1 MSLLRNSPNNHNNNG
16 EDMQTMVATAF
27 QNIRNQ
33 LMVAERNLLQKI
45 KSRIV
50 ETDSSFDNS
59 FVITAATTIQG
70 VTDTSSSSSSSS
82 RTDKARNASNIGI
95 TRSNNETPDGGRRS
109 PRKKRKTSLRPRH
122 NNSSIDKKKSRRQ
135 QLKTKPRV
143 ASTKNNNSASG
154 KTTLRPRRNNSSI
167 DKKKSRRQLKTKPRV
182 TSTTSNNIAPV
193 NNLMVGSR
201 GDISTGKMII
211 YNALPEDDKQQRS
224 FRVGRIIDMN
234 PHTNPGQVQV
244 HHYDNYKKNKKK
256 MTSMPFKPAYSND
269 SIDNPIEVYARKI
282 NSKMVTRYGSFTKMY
297 NWIPQRDVILC
308 FDNLTK
314 QSKVPTDIINRYI
327 QIKNP
332 QKTKEEQAQ

>member
-1 MSLLRNSPNNHNNNG
+1 M
-16 EDMQTMVATAF
+16 
-27 QNIRNQ
+27 I
-33 LMVAERNLLQKI
+33 
-45 KSRIV
+45 
-50 ETDSSFDNS
+50 
-59 FVITAATTIQG
+59 
-70 VTDTSSSSSSSS
+70 
-82 RTDKARNASNIGI
+82 
-95 TRSNNETPDGGRRS
+95 
-109 PRKKRKTSLRPRH
+109 
-122 NNSSIDKKKSRRQ
+122 
-135 QLKTKPRV
+135 
-143 ASTKNNNSASG
+143 
-154 KTTLRPRRNNSSI
+154 
-167 DKKKSRRQLKTKPRV
+167 
-182 TSTTSNNIAPV
+182 
-193 NNLMVGSR
+193 VGSR
-201 GDISTGKMII
+201 GEISTGKMII